1 MMQNKKWLSILLAV
15 VVAFGLW
22 IYVVAVENKE
32 GNITLNNIP
41 VTFSGADLLREDYD
55 LLISN
60 SNVSSGV
67 NLTFSGRFTD
77 LNNLQRDKDDLEVII
92 NVSHLRT
99 AQEHFLSYDL
109 AEISF
114 PSSVSTQNIALSS
127 KEPNKI
133 AITLGN
139 LKKKPI
145 DVKIQQDITVKDG
158 YMPSRLMQ
166 NIDQVFIEGPEELVD
181 RVKYAQAILK
191 RENVDQSISATL
203 PFVLT
208 DENGEPVES
217 SDIFCSTTQVDV
229 TLPVLMYKDVPI
241 EVQTIDGGGATAE
254 DTVVDVSPSSIRLSG
269 DPAVLEGIQSI
280 KLSNIDL
287 GSLRTNDEEI
297 KKAIVL
303 PEGCK
308 SLSGEQ
314 EATVHVKIKNKAI
327 RQVRVSSS
335 NFQFIGCPSDMLPK
349 SRTTVLLV
357 TLRANEDDVKQITED
372 NLRVVADLS
381 DLSLGNNLTVPVK
394 IYVDGFEG
402 AGVIEEGTYTIMI
415 DVVPVDEAGETP

>member
-1 MMQNKKWLSILLAV
+1 MMQNRKWLSILLAV
-15 VVAFGLW
+15 VVSFGLW

-55 LLISN
+55 LLISD
-60 SNVSSGV
+60 SNVPSGV
-67 NLTFSGRFTD
+67 NLTFSGRFSD
-77 LNNLQRDKDDLEVII
+77 LNNLQRDKDNLEVII
-92 NVSHLRT
+92 NVTHLRT
-99 AQEHFLSYDL
+99 AQEHYLSYDL

-114 PSSVSTQNIALSS
+114 PSSVSTQNITLSN

-133 AITLGN
+133 IITLGN

-145 DVKIQQDITVKDG
+145 DVKVQSNISVKDG
-158 YMPSRLMQ
+158 YISNRLTQ
-166 NIDQVFIEGPEELVD
+166 SIDQIFIEGPEELVD
-181 RVKYAQAILK
+181 QVKYAQAILS

-203 PFVLT
+203 PLVLT
-208 DENGEPVES
+208 NEDGEPVES
-217 SDIFCSTTQVDV
+217 SEISCSTYEVDV
-229 TLPVLMYKDVPI
+229 TLPVLMYKDVPL
-241 EVQTIDGGGATAE
+241 EVQTIDGGGATSK
-254 DTVVDVSPSSIRLSG
+254 DTVVDISPSSIRLSG

-287 GSLRTNDEEI
+287 GSLRANDQEI
-297 KKAIVL
+297 KKAIVI
-303 PEGCK
+303 PEGCS

-314 EATVHVKIKNKAI
+314 EATVNVKIKNKAI
-327 RQVRVSSS
+327 RLMRVSSS
-335 NFQFIGCPSDMLPK
+335 NFQFVGCPSDMVPK

-357 TLRANEDDVKQITED
+357 SLRANEEDINQITED

-381 DLSLGNNLTVPVK
+381 GVTLGNNVTVPVK

-402 AGVIEEGTYTIMI
+402 AGVIQEGPYTIMI
-415 DVVPVDEAGETP
+415 DVVPADEAGETP